1 MASNKGAFLFTKGRF
16 SGANLEGRRFLWRTF
31 CFDGSYKTWP
41 KSFLMKF
48 PVGFIQQTTTW
59 DALKKNYVNSGIYIY
74 IYVFFFK
81 IYTYIYMY
89 IDSGTYS
96 MTL

>member
-1 MASNKGAFLFTKGRF
+1 MASNKGAFLFTKGRI

-59 DALKKNYVNSGIYIY
+59 DALKKTYVNSGIYIY
-74 IYVFFFK
+74 ICYPPPRGPTFQEVHA
-81 IYTYIYMY
+81 
-89 IDSGTYS
+89 
-96 MTL
+96 